1 MGPRSNSDSRF
12 NVRLFCTNGAA
23 QIHSKTFRGN
33 RVSDYFPDLCFLAD
47 YHRSRSPAPPQTFA
61 SLQDYVLA
69 TIIKSARKMDER
81 AGESFGHSFDARF
94 TDVTL

>member
-1 MGPRSNSDSRF
+1 MCVFFARMARRHKCIQKLFAVIEFVIIFLVIAFLLTTTVPGLLRLRKRSQ
-12 NVRLFCTNGAA
+12 A
-23 QIHSKTFRGN
+23 
-33 RVSDYFPDLCFLAD
+33 
-47 YHRSRSPAPPQTFA
+47 
-61 SLQDYVLA
+61 LQDYALA